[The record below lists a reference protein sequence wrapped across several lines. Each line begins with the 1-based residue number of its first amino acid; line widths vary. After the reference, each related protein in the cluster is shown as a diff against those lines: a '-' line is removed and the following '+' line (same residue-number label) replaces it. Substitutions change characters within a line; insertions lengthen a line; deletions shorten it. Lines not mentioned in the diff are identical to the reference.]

1 MGDWSGGVRRQA
13 AGYGRWRWALAA
25 AVSGDGA
32 LSRASHV
39 SERHWICAQCI
50 QLRLRAR
57 FLRLQPCGLTSAEE
71 KQTPICG
78 AIYRLVAASSP
89 ETCRRCVPSQALCW
103 VHQGQRPSEPPL
115 QSSQKPVKICS
126 QYGSRKCII
135 GAAERVFVLGCIAAQ
150 QSGRSR
156 RHVHAEASGAIRHDH
171 MCSSDDSMHSDGRF
185 KAQSPSHASVASG
198 ARIGVSACAWVPSIR
213 AWAS

>member
-13 AGYGRWRWALAA
+13 AGYGRRRRWALAA

-89 ETCRRCVPSQALCW
+89 ENLPTVRSVPSALL
-103 VHQGQRPSEPPL
+103 GAPRPEAERTAFAELTKACQDL
-115 QSSQKPVKICS
+115 QSIRIAQMHHWRRRKGLCSRVHRCAAKRQEQKARAC
-126 QYGSRKCII
+126 GSLGSYKARPN
-135 GAAERVFVLGCIAAQ
+135 VF
-150 QSGRSR
+150 
-156 RHVHAEASGAIRHDH
+156 
-171 MCSSDDSMHSDGRF
+171 F
-185 KAQSPSHASVASG
+185 
-198 ARIGVSACAWVPSIR
+198 
-213 AWAS
+213 